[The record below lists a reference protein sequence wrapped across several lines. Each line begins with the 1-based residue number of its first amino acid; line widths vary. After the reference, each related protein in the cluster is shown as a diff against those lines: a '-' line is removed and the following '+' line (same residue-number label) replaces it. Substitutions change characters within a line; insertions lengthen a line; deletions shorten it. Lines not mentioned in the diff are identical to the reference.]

1 MDCIWTVYGCLWDV
15 CAVCRSVWVNMDCMR
30 TGYILCAASRLVYGL
45 YGLYMDCVWLY
56 TAVYELYAMYMD
68 CVWLHMCPA
77 YSYLDC
83 IRAGG
88 SGGVPPRDEGG
99 ISIARLLGARRANIR

>member
-1 MDCIWTVYGCLWDV
+1 MY
-15 CAVCRSVWVNMDCMR
+15 RSVWVNMDCMR

-77 YSYLDC
+77 CSHLDC

-88 SGGVPPRDEGG
+88 SGGCPPGMKAE
-99 ISIARLLGARRANIR
+99 